1 MPQQIVIVG
10 GGVGGTIVAN
20 VLARKLDSNEAQ
32 ITVIDATGTHQYMPG
47 WLYLP
52 FNHSAGIELSRSE
65 RSLLNSHVK
74 LLVGHVSQINTQDR
88 ELRVLQT
95 AVGQPHEKGEKSKN
109 GKAGPSPDML
119 T

>member
-32 ITVIDATGTHQYMPG
+32 ITIIDATGSHQYMPG

-52 FNHSAGIELSRSE
+52 FNHAASIELSRSE

-88 ELRVLQT
+88 ELRVLQS
-95 AVGQPHEKGEKSKN
+95 GGGDSKEKSHK
-109 GKAGPSPDML
+109 GKPIDTAGMI